1 MIVTERKPLEELVGM
16 FAGEKGTYIVACN
29 GCPVGHK
36 TGDEA
41 SLAQLEADLKA
52 QGVNVLGRT
61 SIDFLCNKALVALR
75 LMKVLEEVQGADSL
89 LVSSCG
95 IGVQAVGATVDKPV
109 HPAMNTIS
117 MGGFQGL
124 WPSEERCAQCGD
136 CNLDLTG
143 GICPVTFC
151 SKSLLN
157 GSCGGSDKGNC
168 EVHKDV
174 PCGWTLIYE
183 RLKKTGRLEQLSKL
197 KVLKNRDLMRVKPEA
212 RKGSVWALELL
223 EPEPEPEPEG
233 KPA

>member
-1 MIVTERKPLEELVGM
+1 MIVTERKPIEELAVM
-16 FAGEKGTYIVACN
+16 FQGEKGTYIVACG

-41 SLAQLEADLKA
+41 SLAQLEADLQA
-52 QGVNVLGRT
+52 QGVKVLGRT

-75 LMKVLEEVQGADSL
+75 LMRVLDEVEASDSL
-89 LVSSCG
+89 LVVSCG

-117 MGGFQGL
+117 VGGFQGL
-124 WPSEERCAQCGD
+124 WPSEERCGECGD

-143 GICPVTFC
+143 GICPVIFC

-157 GSCGGSDKGNC
+157 GSCGGSDKGKC
-168 EVHKDV
+168 EVNAEI

-183 RLKKTGRLEQLSKL
+183 RLKKTGRLAQLSRL
-197 KVLKNRDLMRVKPEA
+197 NIRKNRDLMRVGPE
-212 RKGSVWALELL
+212 RRRGTIWALEKIP
-223 EPEPEPEPEG
+223 PEPQPKEV
-233 KPA
+233 KKA

>member
-16 FAGEKGTYIVACN
+16 FAGERGTYIVACS

-36 TGDEA
+36 SGDEA
-41 SLAQLEADLKA
+41 ALQKLEADLRE

-61 SIDFLCNKALVALR
+61 AIDFLCNKALVALR
-75 LMKVLEEVQGADSL
+75 LMKVLEEIQKADSL
-89 LVSSCG
+89 LIVSCG
-95 IGVQAVGATVDKPV
+95 IGVQATAATVDKPV

-143 GICPVTFC
+143 GICPVVFC
-151 SKSLLN
+151 SKGLLN
-157 GSCGGSDKGNC
+157 GTCGGSDKGKC
-168 EVHKDV
+168 EVNPDI

-183 RLKKTGRLEQLSKL
+183 RLKKTGRLQQLSKL
-197 KVLKNRDLMRVKPEA
+197 NIGKNRDLMRVKPEQ
-212 RKGSVWALELL
+212 RRGTVWALELV
-223 EPEPEPEPEG
+223 EPEPEPQPEG

>member
-1 MIVTERKPLEELVGM
+1 MIVTERKPTEELVGM
-16 FAGEKGTYIVACN
+16 FAGERGTYLVACS

-41 SLAQLEADLKA
+41 SLAQLEADLRGA
-52 QGVNVLGRT
+52 GVNVLGRT

-75 LMKVLEEVQGADSL
+75 LMKVLEDVQSADSL
-89 LVSSCG
+89 LISSCG

-143 GICPVTFC
+143 GICPVTAC

-157 GSCGGSDKGNC
+157 GSCGGSDKRKC
-168 EVHKDV
+168 EVHADI

-183 RLKKTGRLEQLSKL
+183 RLQKTGRLDQLSKL
-197 KVLKNRDLMRVKPEA
+197 NLCKNRDLMRVKPEA
-212 RKGSVWALELL
+212 RKGSVWALELV

>member
-1 MIVTERKPLEELVGM
+1 MIVTERKPIDELVAM
-16 FAGEKGTYIVACN
+16 FENESATYIVACG

-36 TGDEA
+36 TGDES
-41 SLAQLEADLKA
+41 SLQQLEADLREH
-52 QGVNVLGRT
+52 GVNVSGRT

-75 LMKVLEEVQGADSL
+75 LIRVLDQLQDANSL
-89 LVSSCG
+89 TVVSCG
-95 IGVQAVGATVDKPV
+95 IGVQAVAATVERPV

-157 GSCGGSDKGNC
+157 GACGGSDKGKC
-168 EVHKDV
+168 EVNSEI

-183 RLKKTGRLEQLSKL
+183 RLKKTGRVGQLYKL
-197 KVLKNRDLMRVKPEA
+197 NLRKNRDLMRVKPER
-212 RKGSVWALELL
+212 RKGTVWALELA
-223 EPEPEPEPEG
+223 EPEPEAQPEQQ
-233 KPA
+233 PA

>member
-1 MIVTERKPLEELVGM
+1 MIVTERKPQEELAAM
-16 FAGEKGTYIVACN
+16 LQGEQGTYIVACG

-36 TGDEA
+36 SGDEA
-41 SLAQLEADLKA
+41 SLAQLEADLQA
-52 QGVNVLGRT
+52 QGVKVLGRT

-75 LMKVLEEVQGADSL
+75 LMRVLDEVQATDSL
-89 LVSSCG
+89 LIVSCG

-117 MGGFQGL
+117 VGGFQGL
-124 WPSEERCAQCGD
+124 WPSEERCGECGD

-143 GICPVTFC
+143 GICPVIFC

-157 GSCGGSDKGNC
+157 GSCGGSDKGKC
-168 EVHKDV
+168 EVHKDI

-197 KVLKNRDLMRVKPEA
+197 NIRKNRDLMRVGPERRA
-212 RKGSVWALELL
+212 GTIWALEIAP
-223 EPEPEPEPEG
+223 PELQPEEA
-233 KPA
+233 KKA